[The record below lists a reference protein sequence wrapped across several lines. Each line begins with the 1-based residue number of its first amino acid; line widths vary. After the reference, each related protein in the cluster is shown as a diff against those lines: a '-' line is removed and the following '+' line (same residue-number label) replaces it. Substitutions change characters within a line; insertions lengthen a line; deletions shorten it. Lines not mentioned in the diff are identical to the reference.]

1 MRTLF
6 KRKKGNRIKMAKTN
20 GSTQRQQR
28 QRIVVDISKLNVVP
42 VRGVTQRRQGQ
53 LREQR
58 MFFDNLVRSAYEE
71 WIAEGMPKDQ
81 RDRPGRGIEV
91 AASEVDNVKKL
102 IRASA
107 EALNI
112 GVRFGDVKNLPGRKK
127 RVEFTAQTRK
137 EYKNRGSASEEEEDE

>member
-1 MRTLF
+1 
-6 KRKKGNRIKMAKTN
+6 MAKTN
-20 GSTQRQQR
+20 GSTQRPQR
-28 QRIVVDISKLNVVP
+28 QRIVVDISKINVVP
-42 VRGVTQRRQGQ
+42 VRGVTQQRQGQ

-58 MFFDNLVRSAYEE
+58 MFFDNLVRGAYEE

-81 RDRPGRGIEV
+81 RDRPGRGVEV
-91 AASEVDNVKKL
+91 AESQVENVKKL

-107 EALNI
+107 DSLNI

-137 EYKNRGSASEEEEDE
+137 DYSSRSGAADEEESE

>member
-1 MRTLF
+1 
-6 KRKKGNRIKMAKTN
+6 MAKA
-20 GSTQRQQR
+20 STGTQR
-28 QRIVVDISKLNVVP
+28 QRIVVDISKINVVE

-58 MFFDNLVRSAYEE
+58 MFFDNLVQSAYDE
-71 WIAEGMPKDQ
+71 WVAEGMPQDQ

-91 AASEVDNVKKL
+91 ADSQVENIKKL

-107 EALNI
+107 DGLGI

-137 EYKNRGSASEEEEDE
+137 EYRNRGQSSDEDE